1 MPGIRPQSRLSALR
15 STPESNDA
23 RGLGHRML
31 GWVNPDRDQLREIAK
46 ILVPGIVLLAVVV
59 LLLTRL

>member
-1 MPGIRPQSRLSALR
+1 
-15 STPESNDA
+15 
-23 RGLGHRML
+23 ML